1 MSHLSSFKVT
11 QNIQGQFF
19 IFKATKRAWLIH
31 PKNNSTSQ
39 RAK

>member
-1 MSHLSSFKVT
+1 MSHLSPFKVT
-11 QNIQGQFF
+11 QNTEGQFF

-31 PKNNSTSQ
+31 LKNNSTSQ